1 VALGAVSHDVIRV
14 VVRRTL
20 ALVVPGLALGL
31 IGALAITRVLRQ
43 SLFEVTA
50 TDPATLV
57 VVAGV
62 LVLVAL
68 IAGLAPMRRAMRID
82 PMTALRSE

>member
-1 VALGAVSHDVIRV
+1 MELFVMLVLLFVALFVWQF
-14 VVRRTL
+14 L
-20 ALVVPGLALGL
+20 ATRN
-31 IGALAITRVLRQ
+31 ALAITRVLRQ

-50 TDPATLV
+50 TDPATLL